1 MMRTD
6 KKEEETRED
15 SIQVMPH
22 EGRGKKSMKEVHCSG
37 VRALER
43 SL

>member
-6 KKEEETRED
+6 KTEEETRED

-22 EGRGKKSMKEVHCSG
+22 EGRGKKKHEEAHCSG